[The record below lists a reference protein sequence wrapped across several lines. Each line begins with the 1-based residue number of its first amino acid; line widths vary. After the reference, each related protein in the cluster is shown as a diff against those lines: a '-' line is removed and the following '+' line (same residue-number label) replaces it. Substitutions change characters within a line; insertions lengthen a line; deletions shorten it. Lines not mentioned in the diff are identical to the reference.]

1 MKDLIATLDK
11 IIYTA
16 KDSIETLERAKKA
29 EISAKKEMKRLE
41 STLSFLQGPKAALPY
56 INNAT
61 IRIKEKA
68 PTVYLKHIRN
78 AVRKSQEFSYP
89 AFLQPLISIADDD
102 NLYYFTVRGSGW
114 NTRLIVNLA
123 MDAVAGTID
132 DYANAV
138 ESTREYYKVGKGD
151 PQTASSIW
159 KRIYTSGKTDYIY
172 ARTITTRLQFADS
185 PAPYWS
191 LLNYGNKVNMSSS
204 RGGTPYPNSP
214 GTHFVQDIQ
223 SELSNYFTE
232 SLLASKS
239 INDSNVAKIVS
250 RRDKLNSLLTELQD
264 RIFYLTQ
271 NFEKN
276 STGQIDA
283 VTEQLGAEIVRSDI
297 DIKSTGTGKGI
308 VTTAKNIISNIISK
322 IKGTY

>member
-1 MKDLIATLDK
+1 
-11 IIYTA
+11 
-16 KDSIETLERAKKA
+16 
-29 EISAKKEMKRLE
+29 
-41 STLSFLQGPKAALPY
+41 
-56 INNAT
+56 
-61 IRIKEKA
+61 
-68 PTVYLKHIRN
+68 
-78 AVRKSQEFSYP
+78 
-89 AFLQPLISIADDD
+89 
-102 NLYYFTVRGSGW
+102 
-114 NTRLIVNLA
+114 
-123 MDAVAGTID
+123 
-132 DYANAV
+132 
-138 ESTREYYKVGKGD
+138 
-151 PQTASSIW
+151 
-159 KRIYTSGKTDYIY
+159 
-172 ARTITTRLQFADS
+172 
-185 PAPYWS
+185 
-191 LLNYGNKVNMSSS
+191 MSSS

-223 SELSNYFTE
+223 SEISNYFTE

-276 STGQIDA
+276 STSQIDA